1 MIAAIGL
8 RCGASRAAM
17 QRATAAPRA
26 ASQRSA
32 SRAAMPRTTAAAM
45 LRTTRALSWR
55 FERPLDP
62 DAPFKVVFSGE
73 RHFLAALPLTRA
85 ALADDGVAL
94 VQAPTE
100 SLAAAVAD
108 AQVVIPFMER
118 LDAAV
123 LEAGTDVRLVVQF
136 GVGLEGV
143 DRDACRRLGIAL
155 SNCPARA
162 SGNAAATRATKG

>member
-1 MIAAIGL
+1 
-8 RCGASRAAM
+8 
-17 QRATAAPRA
+17 
-26 ASQRSA
+26 
-32 SRAAMPRTTAAAM
+32 MPRTTAAPRAAM

-85 ALADDGVAL
+85 ALADDGVDL